1 MNWETIASLLWAL
14 VATCVVLALAY
25 WFTRHVAGRLAVGQ
39 PLRNQGRL
47 AVLDQIS
54 LGRDQKL
61 VLARIGETV
70 CLLGVTPGGI
80 SCLHVLSPEEAAP
93 WLEQLRSQP
102 DNCGRTGFRE
112 ALRKV
117 MEQRKQ

>member
-1 MNWETIASLLWAL
+1 MKWETIGSLLWAL
-14 VATCVVLALAY
+14 LATCVVLALAY

-39 PLRNQGRL
+39 SFRSRGHL
-47 AVLDQIS
+47 AVLDQIP

-61 VLARIGETV
+61 VLARVGDSV

-80 SCLHVLSPEEAAP
+80 SCLRVLSEAEAAP
-93 WLEQLRSQP
+93 WLEREQTTPDAGSQM
-102 DNCGRTGFRE
+102 GFRE

-117 MEQRKQ
+117 MEQRKR